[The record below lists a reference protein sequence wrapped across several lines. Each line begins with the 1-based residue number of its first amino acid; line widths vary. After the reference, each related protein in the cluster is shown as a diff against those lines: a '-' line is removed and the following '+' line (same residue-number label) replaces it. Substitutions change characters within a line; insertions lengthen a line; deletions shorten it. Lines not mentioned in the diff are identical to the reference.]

1 MRTIEIRVNGT
12 AATSPIKASCF
23 LKIVLAVSRRRI
35 ISIIRIIRAIIIAV
49 IVAIMIVSVI
59 HFFEVGP

>member
-1 MRTIEIRVNGT
+1 MSTIEIRVNST

-35 ISIIRIIRAIIIAV
+35 ISIIRISRVAIIAV
-49 IVAIMIVSVI
+49 IVSIMIVSVI
-59 HFFEVGP
+59 HFFEVVP